1 MADNE
6 YKTINDLESSKEI
19 GGRSDWGNML
29 VVNTGRNPV
38 INFAFMLRVEG
49 AFDLP
54 CKAVKG
60 IRRENEF
67 DYIQEGGLN
76 DYVHLKRKA
85 ISKPFTFQVERYVG
99 VNWIDPMPLGTELVL
114 PLILFV
120 NNQTFPALKP
130 VRNYVF
136 TGCTV
141 IAKDYGELNAEVS
154 GLLVETVTIAYR
166 EMICLDIPNDTLSG
180 DTWKFDGK
188 KREGE
193 GKRHYNSNLYNKEW
207 ETNYNSKNK
216 MESRAKKWKL
226 ELDKDGHPI
235 SVFGKDYSTYATDF
249 NKEIDKQIEN
259 AKTPE
264 EKKEAE
270 AKRIAM
276 KGVVQRQY
284 KHSKTA
290 KKYVSAK
297 FNKSEPTQQTMEK
310 EAEKV
315 RWKPTKDKDGHLT
328 PKYGNDYEKYVSD
341 FNAAIDKQIKN
352 ATTEEEKKK
361 AEAMKIAI
369 KSKTSR
375 QYIHSKTAKKYSS
388 AKFVK
393 GELSKTDMEKKASLY
408 QIDKTKAGAG
418 KSSAKH
424 IEGELSKTE
433 LEAKAKLY
441 KIDKTKAGAGK
452 SSATHIEGE
461 LSKTDMEKKASL
473 YQIDKTKAGA
483 GKSSA
488 KHIDGEQAKTAWE
501 AKANLY
507 KHDKTKAGAG
517 TSSAKHID
525 GEQAKTAWEAK
536 VNLYKHDKT
545 KAGSGTSS
553 AKHIEKE
560 LSRQE
565 MEKAHKL
572 WPEVSSAQTE
582 TMKTPEARLWPRT
595 RSAKQITDF
604 LKKH

>member
-1 MADNE
+1 MADKE
-6 YKTINDLESSKEI
+6 YKTISELDSSKEI

-166 EMICLDIPNDTLSG
+166 EMICLDIPNDALSG

-207 ETNYNSKNK
+207 ETNYNSKDK

-249 NKEIDKQIEN
+249 NKEIDKEIKN
-259 AKTPE
+259 AETQE
-264 EKKEAE
+264 EKDEAE

-276 KGVVQRQY
+276 KGAVQRQY

-290 KKYVSAK
+290 KKYSSAK
-297 FNKSEPTQQTMEK
+297 YNKGELTQQEMEK
-310 EAEKV
+310 KVSLYTHSKVKGDPTKSVVKHIDGEALRADLEKKAESAK
-315 RWKPTKDKDGHLT
+315 WKPIKDKDGHLI

-341 FNAAIDKQIKN
+341 FNAAIDKQMES
-352 ATTEEEKKK
+352 ATTEEEKEKI
-361 AEAMKIAI
+361 AAMKIAI
-369 KSKTSR
+369 NSKTSR
-375 QYIHSKTAKKYSS
+375 QYKHSKTAKKYSS
-388 AKFVK
+388 ARFIK
-393 GELSKTDMEKKASLY
+393 GELA
-408 QIDKTKAGAG
+408 
-418 KSSAKH
+418 KS
-424 IEGELSKTE
+424 E

-441 KIDKTKAGAGK
+441 KIDKTKAGAGTSSAK
-452 SSATHIEGE
+452 HIKNEPKKSELEAKAKLYKHDKTKAGSGTSSATHIEGE
-461 LSKTDMEKKASL
+461 LA
-473 YQIDKTKAGA
+473 
-483 GKSSA
+483 KSA
-488 KHIDGEQAKTAWE
+488 LE
-501 AKANLY
+501 AKAKLY

-517 TSSAKHID
+517 TSSAKHI
-525 GEQAKTAWEAK
+525 
-536 VNLYKHDKT
+536 
-545 KAGSGTSS
+545 
-553 AKHIEKE
+553 EKE
-560 LSRQE
+560 SSRQE

-595 RSAKQITDF
+595 KSAKQITDF